1 MLAALLYGNALAKTV
16 TVTPS
21 LIIFFTL
28 PAIIDWLF
36 QVFEVRESTSIRRFV
51 TGALVGQAYL
61 VLLIALANAWLS
73 LVFYY
78 VIVFGVYS
86 ILLYSLFRKTGVID
100 NYMASS
106 WPRN

>member
-1 MLAALLYGNALAKTV
+1 MLAALLYGNVLAKTV
-16 TVTPS
+16 AVTPS

-36 QVFEVRESTSIRRFV
+36 QVFGVRESTSIRRV
-51 TGALVGQAYL
+51 ITGALVGQAYL
-61 VLLIALANAWLS
+61 VLLIAIANAWLS
-73 LVFYY
+73 LVSYY
-78 VIVFGVYS
+78 LIVFGAYS
-86 ILLYSLFRKTGVID
+86 ILLYSLFRKTGVMN